1 MVFHINP
8 NITNS
13 FKKNKVMLYLRNQF
27 MNKFTIYL
35 LLTFTLLVSCNKD
48 DDNTIEIRDYSEQ
61 VVIDEQT
68 IEEYLKSHYYNY
80 EDFNSSNS
88 FEVDTKVRIDT
99 ITDATANKTPLFDQV
114 KIKTINVS
122 DSDGIETPHKLY
134 YIIAREGTISNPS
147 IVDSVYITYKGML
160 TDNSIFDERK
170 YPTWLDLANS
180 LEGFR
185 EGVSELKS
193 GEFRQNSNGTIQ
205 YSSYGIGLF
214 FLPSG
219 IGYFENTTSN
229 IPEYSPLIFSVSLM
243 TSNPTDHDSDGILS
257 INEDIDGDGSPFYD
271 DTDNDN
277 LWNMYDA
284 DDDGDGTLTINELD
298 KNNDQIIDDTNND
311 GIPDY
316 LDPDN

>member
-1 MVFHINP
+1 
-8 NITNS
+8 
-13 FKKNKVMLYLRNQF
+13 MLYLRNQF

-35 LLTFTLLVSCNKD
+35 ILTFTLLLSCNKD

-88 FEVDTKVRIDT
+88 FEVDIKVRIDT

-134 YIIAREGTISNPS
+134 YIIAREGIISNPS

-170 YPTWLDLANS
+170 YPAWLDLANS
-180 LEGFR
+180 LQGFR

-193 GEFRQNSNGTIQ
+193 GEFKQNSNGTIQ
-205 YSSYGIGLF
+205 YSSYGVGLF

-243 TSNPTDHDSDGILS
+243 TSNPTDHDSDGVLS

-277 LWNMYDA
+277 IWNMYDA

>member
-1 MVFHINP
+1 
-8 NITNS
+8 
-13 FKKNKVMLYLRNQF
+13 MLYLRNQF

-170 YPTWLDLANS
+170 YPAWLDLANS

>member
-1 MVFHINP
+1 
-8 NITNS
+8 
-13 FKKNKVMLYLRNQF
+13 

-35 LLTFTLLVSCNKD
+35 ILTFTLLLSCNKD

-61 VVIDEQT
+61 AVIDEQT

-88 FEVDTKVRIDT
+88 FEVDIKVRIDT

-134 YIIAREGTISNPS
+134 YIIAREGIISNPS

-170 YPTWLDLANS
+170 YPAWLDLANS

>member
-1 MVFHINP
+1 
-8 NITNS
+8 
-13 FKKNKVMLYLRNQF
+13 MLYLRNQS
-27 MNKFTIYL
+27 MNRFNIYL
-35 LLTFTLLVSCNKD
+35 FLIITLLLSCNKD
-48 DDNTIEIRDYSEQ
+48 DDEGEIEIRDYSEQ
-61 VVIDEQT
+61 VFTDEQS
-68 IEEYLKSHYYNY
+68 IEDYLKSHFYNY

-88 FEVDTKVRIDT
+88 FEVDIKVKIDT
-99 ITDATANKTPLFDQV
+99 ITDATASKTPLFDQV
-114 KIKTINVS
+114 KIKTVNVS
-122 DSDGIETPHKLY
+122 DSDGVETPHNLY
-134 YIIAREGTISNPS
+134 YIIAREGVVSNPS

-160 TDNSIFDERK
+160 TDNHIFDERK
-170 YPTWLDLANS
+170 YPVWLDLANS
-180 LEGFR
+180 LQGFR

-205 YSSYGIGLF
+205 YSSFGVGLF

-219 IGYFENTTSN
+219 IGYFENTTAD

-243 TSNPTDHDSDGILS
+243 TSNPTDHDNDGILS
-257 INEDIDGDGSPFYD
+257 INEDIDGDGDPFYD
-271 DTDNDN
+271 DTDNDD

-298 KNNDQIIDDTNND
+298 KNNDQIIDDTDND

>member
-1 MVFHINP
+1 
-8 NITNS
+8 
-13 FKKNKVMLYLRNQF
+13 

-35 LLTFTLLVSCNKD
+35 LLTFTLLLSCNKD

-134 YIIAREGTISNPS
+134 YIIAREGIISNPS

-170 YPTWLDLANS
+170 YPAWLDLANS
-180 LEGFR
+180 LQGFR